1 MYYNKM
7 KWKKECIWVSWY
19 CNSGHDICKDKMT
32 KQAQPSTLLLTI
44 DLSPIH
50 TNVQTCSEE
59 IVKFYSWTKFLYN
72 LWKSLSIYSNTI
84 INIFTA
90 LKRETDIRS
99 LTKRKVI
106 QRLLLI
112 TISLKKMVF
121 CVKHNIYKDIIINIK
136 IKHLLKT
143 NNLQLLWQ
151 CWFTDINSR
160 AQSLPLLL
168 FLGLLFISLF
178 ISHFIRFFWMVF
190 KAEHFFELSLY
201 QSCKEREA
209 STGWHQVE
217 QGRLSM
223 FEHMH
228 D

>member
-1 MYYNKM
+1 M

-112 TISLKKMVF
+112 TMSLQKMVF
-121 CVKHNIYKDIIINIK
+121 YKDIIINIK

-151 CWFTDINSR
+151 CWSTDINSR

-178 ISHFIRFFWMVF
+178 ISLFIRFFWMVF
-190 KAEHFFELSLY
+190 KATIPVKTS
-201 QSCKEREA
+201 
-209 STGWHQVE
+209 
-217 QGRLSM
+217 
-223 FEHMH
+223 
-228 D
+228 

>member
-1 MYYNKM
+1 M

-112 TISLKKMVF
+112 IMSLKKMVF

-178 ISHFIRFFWMVF
+178 IRFFWMVF
-190 KAEHFFELSLY
+190 KATIPVKKS
-201 QSCKEREA
+201 
-209 STGWHQVE
+209 
-217 QGRLSM
+217 
-223 FEHMH
+223 
-228 D
+228 